1 MLSLKIQHSS
11 GWRMSSRREEAILR
25 QTSCVCVCAWWHSCR
40 QNLEYSII
48 TLAHPG
54 TSRKASHKCL
64 CANTHVCT
72 HTPPP
77 HISGTAGPLL
87 RSSNTPAEGGGS
99 CGGGLVVEEE
109 GRAVG
114 YGGAW
119 GWWGDIETK
128 VKHKPSVL
136 FCYRPIS
143 GWQQRRVTK
152 SRFRV
157 RFWETCD
164 GGAARGS
171 DGILDLTFAALPCI
185 VFQLCLSLAI

>member
-119 GWWGDIETK
+119 GWWVTLRPRLNTN
-128 VKHKPSVL
+128 HPFSSVIGR
-136 FCYRPIS
+136 FQAGSSGASQKADSVFVSGRPA
-143 GWQQRRVTK
+143 T
-152 SRFRV
+152 
-157 RFWETCD
+157 
-164 GGAARGS
+164 GALLGV
-171 DGILDLTFAALPCI
+171 LTEYSI
-185 VFQLCLSLAI
+185 

>member
-1 MLSLKIQHSS
+1 MRKLFWDKL
-11 GWRMSSRREEAILR
+11 A
-25 QTSCVCVCAWWHSCR
+25 VCVCLCMVTQLQAELGILNYHIS
-40 QNLEYSII
+40 
-48 TLAHPG
+48 
-54 TSRKASHKCL
+54 TSRDKPKGFTQMSVRKHTCMH
-64 CANTHVCT
+64 THS
-72 HTPPP
+72 TPTYLWNCRP
-77 HISGTAGPLL
+77 
-87 RSSNTPAEGGGS
+87 PAEKLKHTSWGWGELWRWSGGGR
-99 CGGGLVVEEE
+99 GGEGCWLWRSMRLVS
-109 GRAVG
+109 
-114 YGGAW
+114 
-119 GWWGDIETK
+119 DIETK